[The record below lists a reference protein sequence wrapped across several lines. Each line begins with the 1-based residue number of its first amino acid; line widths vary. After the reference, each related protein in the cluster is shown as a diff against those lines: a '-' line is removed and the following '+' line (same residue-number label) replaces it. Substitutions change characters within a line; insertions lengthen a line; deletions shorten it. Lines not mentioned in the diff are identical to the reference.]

1 MLFRSAI
8 ADSPVVLDASALPGS
23 IVITVTNLAPV
34 LPPEQLERL
43 FDRFYRVDA
52 TRCASSDSSGLGL
65 SIVRAIMTLHGGE
78 VIARC
83 HPINETTGRI
93 CFSLIFPVAEPMT

>member
-1 MLFRSAI
+1 M
-8 ADSPVVLDASALPGS
+8 
-23 IVITVTNLAPV
+23 ITVTNLAPV

-52 TRCASSDSSGLGL
+52 TRSASSDSNGLGL

-78 VIARC
+78 VIADAT
-83 HPINETTGRI
+83 PSMKQPGG
-93 CFSLIFPVAEPMT
+93 FVLA